1 MINPFVIAA
10 LVAVLAV
17 ILLVLRWGLA
27 VQSLSADARAEYAG
41 RQADRP
47 HTIESVDAGTFV
59 RIYVDAYA
67 PRWTLY
73 ASLALLGAIAITPP
87 ALLGLVAFWDWIIA
101 VLGTSDVFAPGY
113 YPWMFYMFFGLVG
126 AWALCG
132 FLAARLHHRRAPEA
146 FQAALMR
153 ARGESLDD
161 VVIRR
166 QRPKWARRAS
176 VIAASKEG
184 RK

>member
-10 LVAVLAV
+10 LVALLAV
-17 ILLVLRWGLA
+17 IGLLVRWMLA
-27 VQSLSADARAEYAG
+27 VRSLSADARAEYAG

-47 HTIESVDAGTFV
+47 HTIEGVDAPSFV
-59 RIYVDAYA
+59 GVYVDAYA

-87 ALLGLVAFWDWIIA
+87 ALLGLVAFWTWITA
-101 VLGTSDVFAPGY
+101 LLGASDLFAPGY

-126 AWALCG
+126 AWAFCG
-132 FLAARLHHRRAPEA
+132 FLAARFHHRRAPEA

-161 VVIRR
+161 VVIKR

-176 VIAASKEG
+176 IIAASRDK
-184 RK
+184 RN